1 MGIEEIKTY
10 FQNAGDMELL
20 FVHRGQALLAVATA
34 ERMQNAFENMED
46 SRNKWMRHAQTLEFE
61 LSQAH
66 KRIDEL
72 NRMLNDARDR
82 EERQKLGFAHRVMA
96 IGRHVREQGER

>member
-20 FVHRGQALLAVATA
+20 FAHRGQALLAVATA
-34 ERMQNAFENMED
+34 ERMQTAFENMEE
-46 SRNKWMRHAQTLEFE
+46 SRNKWMKHAQTLEFE

-72 NRMLNDARDR
+72 NRMLIDAGER
-82 EERQKLGFAHRVMA
+82 EERQKLGFAHQVIA
-96 IGRHVREQGER
+96 ISTHLKG